1 MLNFLASL
9 GAITAIATSPF
20 AMGLQ
25 ATEAAAPAPQVT
37 QPAGLSD
44 ADRSRLLE
52 RASTALAKVKT
63 ASGTFEQLAPDY
75 TESTGRF
82 ALSRPGKVR
91 FEYDAPTPLLVVSD
105 GTTVALQDS
114 ELETTDRVPLGT
126 TPLALLLDDEIDFAT
141 EAEVLDVT
149 TGNGRVAITLRDQS
163 GEMDGTLTLL
173 MQESDM
179 ALTGWRTV
187 DSGGNMTQVQLTDVN
202 YGKRLNPRLF
212 VLKDFDEN

>member
-9 GAITAIATSPF
+9 GAITAIAISPF

>member
-9 GAITAIATSPF
+9 GAITAIAASPF

-126 TPLALLLDDEIDFAT
+126 TPLALLLDDEIDFVT

>member
-9 GAITAIATSPF
+9 GAITAIAISPF

-25 ATEAAAPAPQVT
+25 ATEAAAPAPQVP

>member
-25 ATEAAAPAPQVT
+25 ATEAAAPAPNMA
-37 QPAGLSD
+37 QPAGL
-44 ADRSRLLE
+44 ADVERDRLLA
-52 RASTALAKVKT
+52 RAATALASVKT
-63 ASGTFEQLAPDY
+63 ASGTFEQLSPDFS
-75 TESTGRF
+75 ESTGRF

-91 FEYDAPTPLLVVSD
+91 FEYDAPSPLLVVSD

-141 EAEVLDVT
+141 EADVLDVT
-149 TGNGRVAITLRDQS
+149 SRNGRVEITLRDRS
-163 GEMDGTLTLL
+163 GEVDGTLTLL
-173 MQESDM
+173 MQEPDM
-179 ALTGWRTV
+179 VLTGWRTV
-187 DSGGNMTQVQLTDVN
+187 DSGGNITSVQLDDVE

-212 VLKDFDEN
+212 VVKDFNED

>member
-9 GAITAIATSPF
+9 GAITAIAASPF

-44 ADRSRLLE
+44 TDRSRLLE

>member
-9 GAITAIATSPF
+9 GAITAIAASPF

-91 FEYDAPTPLLVVSD
+91 FDYDAPTPLLVVSD

>member
-9 GAITAIATSPF
+9 GAITAIAASPF

>member
-149 TGNGRVAITLRDQS
+149 TGNAFTKS
-163 GEMDGTLTLL
+163 G
-173 MQESDM
+173 
-179 ALTGWRTV
+179 
-187 DSGGNMTQVQLTDVN
+187 
-202 YGKRLNPRLF
+202 
-212 VLKDFDEN
+212 